1 MENNEHD
8 EFIRNSDVL
17 EQDNLYCRTGGEGEF
32 PSDQVQRGVIQ
43 IESSEE
49 DEHYSENQD
58 WKKSSDD
65 MADADDTV
73 DGGNNSDNQDL
84 DLGYGNRRLSI
95 PTTRSP
101 LSSYTTS
108 SLFHIVH
115 KVMLNQGV
123 QLDHVAVVSEN
134 YDADADAQDDISMD
148 EIDNIQTTFARS
160 YARKILKA

>member
-32 PSDQVQRGVIQ
+32 PNDQVQRGMIQ
-43 IESSEE
+43 IGSSEE
-49 DEHYSENQD
+49 DENYSENSD
-58 WKKSSDD
+58 LKRSSDD
-65 MADADDTV
+65 MVDADDTV

-101 LSSYTTS
+101 RTQLPLSSILYT
-108 SLFHIVH
+108 
-115 KVMLNQGV
+115 K
-123 QLDHVAVVSEN
+123 
-134 YDADADAQDDISMD
+134 
-148 EIDNIQTTFARS
+148 
-160 YARKILKA
+160 